1 MDDDLR
7 SYLEGMEARLL
18 RRINDGNEDVLS
30 RLNSLE
36 GEVRNLRSEHEVTRT
51 MVTALPATVL
61 GAMSVHY

>member
-7 SYLEGMEARLL
+7 TYLEEMEARML
-18 RRINDGNEDVLS
+18 RRINDGNETILS